1 MEYKLLA
8 VDMDGTLLNDASEIT
23 RRTREAVL
31 AAIGR
36 GVLFVPSTG
45 RPMGGMRHVRA
56 AFDFDLPMV
65 LFNGA
70 MAMTAKTERVLF
82 SQGLDFPC
90 AEVIFA
96 QGIKRGYSVV
106 AWAGE
111 RLFVNRDIEEITEYQ
126 RTSGAELHVVPDM
139 EPLRPYGVTKMLWI
153 IPPEDGPRCRA
164 EMPALLGGKVNCYT
178 SCPHLMEFTDAG
190 ASKGLALEAVGRAC
204 GIARE
209 EMIAVG
215 DGWNDAS
222 MLEYAGLGVA
232 MGNAPEEIK
241 GLCQHVTLG
250 NNEDGVAAVIERFIL
265 GGSI

>member
-1 MEYKLLA
+1 MQYKLLA
-8 VDMDGTLLNDASEIT
+8 ADMDGTLLNSESVMT
-23 RRTREAVL
+23 QRTREAIL
-31 AAIGR
+31 AAMDR

-45 RPMGGMRHVRA
+45 RPMGGMKRHLT
-56 AFDFDLPMV
+56 AFDFDLPLI

-70 MAMTAKTERVLF
+70 MALTAKSGRVLF
-82 SQGLDFPC
+82 SQGLDFSY
-90 AEVIFA
+90 AEIIFA
-96 QGIKRGYSVV
+96 QGISRGYSVV

-111 RLFVNRDIEEITEYQ
+111 RLFVNCDIEEITEYQ
-126 RTSGAELHVVPDM
+126 RKSGAELHVVSDT

-164 EMPALLGGKVNCYT
+164 EMPVLLGGKINCYT

-190 ASKGLALEAVGRAC
+190 ASKGLALAAVGAAH

-215 DGWNDAS
+215 DGYNDVP

-232 MGNAPEEIK
+232 MGNAPEDIK
-241 GLCQHVTLG
+241 GMCQAVTLG
-250 NNEDGVAAVIERFIL
+250 NDEDGVAKVIERYIL
-265 GGSI
+265 R